1 MRMRTQLFPYLGL
14 TICLLLA
21 AGMAAGQTNIAPN
34 GQGYYWYGMKTAT
47 ATTNQTVT
55 TLINDNN
62 LTNTLNCDPSGETS
76 TNRYEGAG
84 VIFSATQSNITSVAF
99 INGPLDNYGNGNFEA
114 NLSLQTYNGSSWS
127 VVSGWTV
134 SPAYPYTSAAASQT
148 YTFSGPALTNVLG
161 VRVVGEVRVASIDDS
176 WSWTV
181 NQVEIYSS
189 ATAASFTLSAS
200 PSSQSVTA
208 GSSTSYTI
216 TAAPVNGF
224 TGTVSLT
231 VGGLPTGASGTF
243 SPSSI
248 GGGSGSSTLN
258 VSTTSSTAAGSYT
271 LTVTGTSGSL
281 TETTSVTLTVASAT
295 GSCTAY
301 TGSNGASFTWS
312 GVTWN
317 IDPAGNYPGGGS
329 LQSSGNNISVDTSC
343 NLHMT
348 ITTSSA
354 AEMWSSNEMGFGTYQ
369 WVLSG
374 TNYYNMDPHIVVG
387 LFPYGPANN
396 QGKNGQNEIDVE
408 FSNWDGQGG
417 EGANQNLDFTVYPST
432 YEKGHDIE
440 QDMDVPPPS
449 TATTTARFVWSST
462 EVQFYLM
469 AGTIPITSAPSSVIQ
484 SANYVILS
492 PTGSVTSS
500 GTGPAEWTFTG
511 NGAPSTWI
519 PQGSYLLGMNLW
531 NYNGTPSTGTT
542 VVYQSFG
549 YLAP

>member
-1 MRMRTQLFPYLGL
+1 MKKTCQVLIRLSEVA
-14 TICLLLA
+14 LLLTACIA
-21 AGMAAGQTNIAPN
+21 AAQTNIAPN
-34 GQGYYWYGMKTAT
+34 GQGYYWYGMKSAT
-47 ATTNQTVT
+47 ATTNQTAT
-55 TLINDNN
+55 TLINDGNDS
-62 LTNTLNCDPSGETS
+62 NTLNCDVTGETS

-84 VIFSATQSNITSVAF
+84 VIFPTAQSNITSVAF
-99 INGPLDNYGNGNFEA
+99 INGPLDSNGNGNFEA
-114 NLSLQTYNGSSWS
+114 NMSLQTYNGSSWS

-148 YTFSGPALTNVLG
+148 YTFTGAALNNVLG

-181 NQVEIYSS
+181 NQVMIYSTA
-189 ATAASFTLSAS
+189 ATASFTLSAS
-200 PSSQSVTA
+200 PSSQSLTA

-224 TGTVSLT
+224 TGAVSLT
-231 VGGLPTGASGTF
+231 VSGLPTGASGTF

-248 GGGSGSSTLN
+248 SGGSGSSTLN

-271 LTVTGTSGSL
+271 LTVKGTSGSL
-281 TETTSVTLTVASAT
+281 TETTSVTLTVTSAS

-317 IDPAGNYPGGGS
+317 IDPAGSPAGGGT
-329 LQSSGNNISVDTSC
+329 LDSSGSNITVDTSC

-354 AEMWSSNEMGFGTYQ
+354 AEMWSNNEMGFGTYQ
-369 WVLSG
+369 WVLQG
-374 TNYYNMDPHIVVG
+374 TNYYSMDPHIVVG
-387 LFPYGPANN
+387 LFPYGPANG
-396 QGKNGQNEIDVE
+396 QGQDGQNEIDIE
-408 FSNWDGQGG
+408 FSNWDGKGNIG
-417 EGANQNLDFTVYPST
+417 SSQNADFTVYPAV
-432 YEKGHDIE
+432 YDDDNDNE
-440 QDMDVPPPS
+440 QDMAVPAPS

-462 EVQFYLM
+462 EIQFYLM
-469 AGTIPITSAPSSVIQ
+469 AGTIPITSAPTSVIQ
-484 SANYVILS
+484 STTYGVFNQNN
-492 PTGSVTSS
+492 TETSS
-500 GTGPAEWTFTG
+500 GTGSAEWTFTG

-519 PQGSYLLGMNLW
+519 PQGSYLVGMNVW
-531 NYNGTPSTGTT
+531 NYKGKPSTGTT